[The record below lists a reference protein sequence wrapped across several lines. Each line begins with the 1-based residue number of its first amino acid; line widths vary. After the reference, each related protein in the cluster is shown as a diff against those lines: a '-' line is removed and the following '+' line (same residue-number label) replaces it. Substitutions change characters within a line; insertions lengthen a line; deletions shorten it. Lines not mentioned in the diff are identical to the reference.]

1 MLPKIFG
8 EDLFDEFFNDPF
20 ESEFF
25 RGRNP
30 LYGKH
35 AKNIMK
41 TDVRENADSYELDID
56 LPGFKKEQIKAGVQ
70 NGYLTVQASKDAQ
83 VDQSDKKGRYIRK
96 ERCSGSCSRSFYVG
110 EGVKQEDVKAKF
122 EDGILHVWVPKK
134 ETTKSLGSSYIDI
147 Q

>member
-56 LPGFKKEQIKAGVQ
+56 LPGLQ

-134 ETTKSLGSSYIDI
+134 EATKSLGSSYIDI

>member
-56 LPGFKKEQIKAGVQ
+56 LPGFKKEQIKASVQ

-83 VDQSDKKGRYIRK
+83 VDQSDKKGHYIRK

-134 ETTKSLGSSYIDI
+134 EATKSLSSSYIDI